1 MANGEGRIHSPL
13 ATRHSPLATI
23 MLLPIHPAN
32 PDPRKIAQVVD
43 CLRKGGIIVYPT
55 DTVYSMGCDMLN
67 HKALERLAQ
76 IKQIKLEKANFSLI
90 CHDLSNLTEY
100 SKQLNNPVF
109 KLMRNSLPG
118 PYTFILEASKAI
130 PKIFSDRKKTVGI
143 RVPDN
148 NIPRAIVEALG
159 NPIVSTSVH
168 DDDTILEYTTDAELI
183 FEKMH
188 KSVDLVIDGGP
199 SGFEVST
206 IIDCTNDDIRLVRQG
221 KGPVD
226 FL

>member
-1 MANGEGRIHSPL
+1 M
-13 ATRHSPLATI
+13 
-23 MLLPIHPAN
+23 
-32 PDPRKIAQVVD
+32 
-43 CLRKGGIIVYPT
+43 
-55 DTVYSMGCDMLN
+55 
-67 HKALERLAQ
+67 

-90 CHDLSNLTEY
+90 CHDLSHLTEY
-100 SKQLNNPVF
+100 SKQLSNPVY

-148 NIPRAIVEALG
+148 NIARAIVEGLG
-159 NPIVSTSVH
+159 HPIVSTSVH
-168 DDDTILEYTTDAELI
+168 DDDALLEYTTDAELI
-183 FEKMH
+183 YEKLH

-199 SGFEVST
+199 CGFEVST
-206 IIDCTNDDIRLVRQG
+206 IINCTGDDIQLIRQG
-221 KGPVD
+221 KGAVD